1 MRKKQLEQQI
11 NALLSKCE
19 NLAADL
25 ASAKDVAAH
34 YKREADRLKYQLE
47 QATELVTDLTAQL
60 ESAKQSAEQSVEP
73 FAEQPA
79 EQSAEL
85 PVCPEPAP
93 QAPHTPAEEATV
105 KASQPE
111 QSPESQAPQR
121 VTAPHITAGVTPQ
134 MDFGAKAIG
143 DAVFACTK
151 FCNGATGELQRDL
164 VHLALGKTEVFKG
177 TVLAILEGQGT
188 EEQKQQE
195 ITKALAEVLEY
206 FEGLQQQE
214 A

>member
-47 QATELVTDLTAQL
+47 QAAELVTDLTAQL
-60 ESAKQSAEQSVEP
+60 ELAKQQ
-73 FAEQPA
+73 AEQPA
-79 EQSAEL
+79 AQTAEQ
-85 PVCPEPAP
+85 PVPEPDCPSAVP
-93 QAPHTPAEEATV
+93 QAVAAPAEEIADTDLQRV
-105 KASQPE
+105 QNTA
-111 QSPESQAPQR
+111 SQAPQR
-121 VTAPHITAGVTPQ
+121 VTAPHITAGATPQ

-177 TVLAILEGQGT
+177 TVLAIIEGEGT
-188 EEQKQQE
+188 EAQKQQE

-206 FEGLQQQE
+206 FEGLKQQE
-214 A
+214 V